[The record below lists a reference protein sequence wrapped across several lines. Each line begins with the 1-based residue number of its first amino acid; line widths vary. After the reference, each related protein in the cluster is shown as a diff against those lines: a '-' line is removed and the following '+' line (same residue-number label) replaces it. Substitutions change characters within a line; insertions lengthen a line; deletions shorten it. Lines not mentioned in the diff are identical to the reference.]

1 MQVLPADWVGLRS
14 GAGQERCPAPR
25 PRSQSSPAHTARLA
39 PGLWGC
45 PEPRGRLRALQKQ
58 CWGDPR
64 PKKKKK
70 KKWVFRA
77 RGHQEM
83 KRRFLQIPGGLGEPS
98 QHTCKY
104 LPHLGEAPHLGCASK
119 NSQRPEARS
128 LSRQSRA
135 GPDGKKA
142 SPPTVWD
149 LFVSKTP
156 SAPNGYGAK

>member
-1 MQVLPADWVGLRS
+1 
-14 GAGQERCPAPR
+14 
-25 PRSQSSPAHTARLA
+25 
-39 PGLWGC
+39 
-45 PEPRGRLRALQKQ
+45 
-58 CWGDPR
+58 
-64 PKKKKK
+64 
-70 KKWVFRA
+70 
-77 RGHQEM
+77 M

-135 GPDGKKA
+135 GLDGKKA